1 MFHIILFNGIT
12 LCLSQISNTKL
23 KRVTM
28 NQVAKFYH
36 LSVHLWCLQP
46 FILEACSQYRK
57 GNTWSW
63 RKVSEIQKKTQ
74 SKTQK
79 FSSFYFLHQ
88 FFWLYRIYVLPGIHF
103 SLSLFHLDN
112 CTYFFNHQKFTYSF
126 VNWVF
131 YLRILE
137 TFSCVSYCI
146 IFYGHYSFARMYNN
160 LFN

>member
-1 MFHIILFNGIT
+1 MSITNIQHKVKKSNNEPSGKILSFKCASLVFTAFYFTSMFSVTERQHMVMEKSFR
-12 LCLSQISNTKL
+12 NT
-23 KRVTM
+23 
-28 NQVAKFYH
+28 
-36 LSVHLWCLQP
+36 
-46 FILEACSQYRK
+46 
-57 GNTWSW
+57 
-63 RKVSEIQKKTQ
+63 KKTQ

>member
-1 MFHIILFNGIT
+1 MSITNIQHKVKKSNNEPSGKILSFKCASLLFTAFCFRSMF
-12 LCLSQISNTKL
+12 S
-23 KRVTM
+23 VTEK
-28 NQVAKFYH
+28 ATHGHGEKFQKY
-36 LSVHLWCLQP
+36 
-46 FILEACSQYRK
+46 
-57 GNTWSW
+57 
-63 RKVSEIQKKTQ
+63 KKTQ

-137 TFSCVSYCI
+137 TFSCVSYWI

-160 LFN
+160 AFN